1 MPVRETNYQDEELSV
16 TKAEELIECGDDLRL
31 VLGRLDCN
39 AARALEAF
47 KGNSIFI
54 DGHLPLLDHCSAE
67 SLIALGGNGKLKLHW
82 VAAGQHN
89 GHLDKTTVLN
99 LARFA
104 DSVSLDGIDALDVQD
119 AHILQSF
126 NGTQLLLYPRSMSP
140 EVADLI
146 SRASP
151 ALILVSIPEISPETV
166 QALAKSRAWDEFQ
179 LYLEDSALS
188 PSIASALS
196 SIYAEHLTL
205 ACTHVDA
212 ESAAQLAGF
221 HGTLRLQCPTIAADA
236 VKILTA
242 SSAGLELSLNGTTLE
257 RDLAEAIAN
266 GANPFVHLYGINSLG
281 AGTADVL
288 NSTDKEVYIETNLGE
303 VLDFI

>member
-67 SLIALGGNGKLKLHW
+67 SLIALGGKGKLKLHW
-82 VAAGQHN
+82 VVAQQHT
-89 GHLDKTTVLN
+89 GHLDKTTILN

-104 DSVSLDGIDALDVQD
+104 DSVNLDGVEELDVQD
-119 AHILQSF
+119 ARILQSF

-151 ALILVSIPEISPETV
+151 DLISVSIPEISPETV
-166 QALAKSRAWDEFQ
+166 KALAKSRPWDEFQ
-179 LYLEDSALS
+179 LDLEDGALT
-188 PSIASALS
+188 PNIASALS
-196 SIYAEHLTL
+196 RIYAEHLTL
-205 ACTHVDA
+205 TCTHVDA
-212 ESAAQLAGF
+212 ESAAQLAGY
-221 HGTLRLQCPTIAADA
+221 HGTLRLQCPTLGANA
-236 VKILTA
+236 VRKLTA
-242 SSAGLELSLNGTTLE
+242 SIAGLELSLDDTILE

-266 GANPFVHLYGINSLG
+266 GANPFVHLYGIKSLG
-281 AGTADVL
+281 AGTADAL
-288 NSTDKEVYIETNLGE
+288 NSTDKVVYIETNLGE
-303 VLDFI
+303 VHDFT